1 MSPKSRKTNINWQ
14 NTENNIKLKDRQ
26 PDEMGNNT
34 TNFFNPNSTIVET
47 KMVSNRKLRKSTASV
62 PKKDDKQDNS
72 PTYKT
77 AISIGANSKVK
88 MDVKGKLKNKD
99 TKTTSKIPTR
109 TFRMPFKDQKN
120 KKKL

>member
-47 KMVSNRKLRKSTASV
+47 KMVSNRKLRKSTVSV
-62 PKKDDKQDNS
+62 PKKDDK
-72 PTYKT
+72 
-77 AISIGANSKVK
+77 
-88 MDVKGKLKNKD
+88 
-99 TKTTSKIPTR
+99 
-109 TFRMPFKDQKN
+109 
-120 KKKL
+120 